1 MVPETKSRDKGLS
14 FQALPPNRILRMNE
28 AELQLLQTD
37 PAAYQLFQLEEW
49 EKVRDPIHGW
59 TYFLENYGS
68 HVPAEGGER
77 MPLELWPAQ
86 AEKLGPALNENDK
99 LIVLKTRRYGFTLLV
114 LHYFV
119 WLAAYSDEGYN
130 SRLVAISN
138 RMDNA
143 TRLLREVRAIFKYL
157 QEQAP
162 WLHVAIGGESKD
174 RSGKS
179 GLDTAKEFQIADRG
193 SSIVALPPNEA
204 ARSETV
210 SVLFLDEYARYE
222 VSADPEKVA
231 QAAMPT
237 IEGGGRIIVGS
248 SSGGRHGKGKPF
260 ADLWD
265 NAVSGKNGFHSVFI
279 PRSARPGRTDEWFQ
293 QQVAVYGLAVAQTE
307 YPESP
312 EEAMQGDLSGAAFD
326 PDGILAAEKI
336 GQEFRAER
344 LTGRLSPK
352 NNMQDLGIDWGFAG
366 TGWSLRWDLARFQI
380 YIARADQLTNMDA
393 ESASSEMM
401 EEAERL
407 GASVDRVL
415 YDPGGSGAQAHM
427 SFRRL
432 YRREV
437 RQNYAVSFAKNKRR
451 NVEFLRTMIRR
462 SGEQAELSPENRY
475 GILAIDPEDAK
486 LLLEQ
491 LKEAKVG
498 KDGGLEKSKTDMGD
512 HCLDSLIAV
521 VNLVRKQWE
530 AAHRSQD

>member
-1 MVPETKSRDKGLS
+1 MSGEITKPQEEAPSLL
-14 FQALPPNRILRMNE
+14 FQALPPNRVLRMNE
-28 AELQLLQTD
+28 AELQLLQED
-37 PAAYQLFQLEEW
+37 PAAYQLFLLEEW

-59 TYFLENYGS
+59 MYFLENYGS

-86 AEKLGPALNENDK
+86 RESLGPALNENDK
-99 LIVLKTRRYGFTLLV
+99 LVVLKTRRYGFTLLV

-119 WLAAYSDEGYN
+119 WLAAYSDQGFN

-143 TRLLREVRAIFKYL
+143 TRLLREVRAIFKYI

-162 WLHVAIGGESKD
+162 WLHVAIGQESKD
-174 RSGKS
+174 PNGKP

-210 SVLFLDEYARYE
+210 SVLFLDEFARYE
-222 VSADPEKVA
+222 GSADAAKVA

-237 IEGGGRIIVGS
+237 VEGGGRVLIGS
-248 SSGGRHGKGKPF
+248 SSGGRHGRGKIF
-260 ADLWD
+260 AEIWD
-265 NAVSGKNGFHSVFI
+265 NAVAGKNGFHSVFI
-279 PRSARPGRTDEWFQ
+279 PRSARPGRTDEWFEE
-293 QQVAVYGLAVAQTE
+293 QVAIYGLATAQTE
-307 YPESP
+307 YPETPS
-312 EEAMQGDLSGAAFD
+312 EAMQGDLSGAAFD
-326 PDGILAAEKI
+326 PDGVLAAEKI
-336 GQEFRAER
+336 GREFRSER
-344 LTGRLSPK
+344 LAGKLSPK
-352 NNMQDLGIDWGFAG
+352 DGMQDLGIDWGFAG
-366 TGWSLRWDLARFQI
+366 TGWCLRWDLARFQI
-380 YIARADQLTNMDA
+380 YIAKGGQLANMDA
-393 ESASSEMM
+393 ESASNEMM
-401 EEAERL
+401 EEAANL

-462 SGEQAELSPENRY
+462 TKEQGELPPENRY
-475 GILAIDPEDAK
+475 GILAIDPEDAS

-491 LKEAKVG
+491 MKEARVG
-498 KDGGLEKSKTDMGD
+498 KDGGLEKADD
-512 HCLDSLIAV
+512 QHCLDSLIAA
-521 VNLVRKQWE
+521 VNLIRKQWE
-530 AAHRSQD
+530 AAHRAEG